1 MKFDSKSRLI
11 AYSLLIFAF
20 SMLSSAVSWNT
31 FKINLLSFN
40 DNIFLANITYLG
52 FLIVVIERVVEVV
65 KTNYMEPEKLRLLG
79 ILKEAESQQV
89 IALRN
94 KLNDDGVK
102 EIIQNL
108 KPEDFDE
115 IHELEYIVLRNLKGV
130 ELAEY
135 TNIKQKGKDAKFALA
150 LHANKTRTTILR
162 ISLLIAGALS
172 CLGCANFL
180 YPLLDESLF
189 VKDIFI
195 PEPYLIDGLSAVITS
210 WAIAAGTDGWN
221 TVTDWAGKAINNKK
235 GTLS

>member
-1 MKFDSKSRLI
+1 MF
-11 AYSLLIFAF
+11 
-20 SMLSSAVSWNT
+20 SSAVSWNT
-31 FKINLLSFN
+31 FKINLMSFN
-40 DNIFLANITYLG
+40 DNIFLANITYIG

-65 KTNYMEPEKLRLLG
+65 KTNYMEPEKLRLLA
-79 ILKEAESQQV
+79 ILKETESQQI

-94 KLNDDGVK
+94 KLDDDRVK
-102 EIIQNL
+102 EIIKNL

-115 IHELEYIVLRNLKGV
+115 THELEYIVLRSLKGV
-130 ELAEY
+130 ELTEY
-135 TNIKQKGKDAKFALA
+135 TNIKQKCKDAKFALA

-162 ISLLIAGALS
+162 ISLLIAGTLS

-189 VKDIFI
+189 IKNLYI

-210 WAIAAGTDGWN
+210 WAIAAGSDGWN
-221 TVTDWAGKAINNKK
+221 TVTNWAGKAINNKK